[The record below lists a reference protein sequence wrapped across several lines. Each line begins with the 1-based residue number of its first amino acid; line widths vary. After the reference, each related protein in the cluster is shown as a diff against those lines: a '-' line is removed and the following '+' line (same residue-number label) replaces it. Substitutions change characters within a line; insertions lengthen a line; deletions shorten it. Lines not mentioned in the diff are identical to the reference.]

1 MRMWLGRTA
10 TALAL
15 ALAMGAVVPAASAVA
30 APPAPTPP
38 AASAPAAPAPAP
50 PGASAPAPP
59 APAPPAPAP
68 AGQTPVEGAL
78 YHDGPTGRYLL
89 GGQWL
94 FRLDGGVGLSQGF
107 ERQVSTAGW
116 QPVGV
121 PNAWNATDQSR
132 ASFDGTVAWYRK
144 DFRLPP
150 AATGVAWLVRFES
163 VNYRASIWLNGQPI
177 GGHAGAFLPF
187 ELALPARFLRA
198 GAVNQLT
205 VRVDDRRLPTDFP
218 PAGLAGDG
226 AATGGWWNYGGLLRE
241 VYLER
246 VDRIGFDA
254 VQVLP
259 RLACPGCPAT
269 IDYQVTLHNR
279 AAAAQRVTLSARY
292 GAAAG
297 ALGGA
302 RTLAPGASA
311 TLTGRLRLA
320 HPILWAPDHPYL
332 YDATLDVSAAP
343 AAGGP
348 STRAGHYDLRSG
360 VRQVSVSAGGHL
372 MLNGRPLAFRG
383 VGLLDDSPEAGSAIG
398 NDVRDRYMAEIK
410 DLGATVIRSHYPPDP
425 YLEELADRTGVMIW
439 SEIPVYGV
447 KTAYL
452 RTIHDSALALLRAN
466 IVANA
471 NHPSVIVWSI
481 ANELSVSPGPAQA
494 DYIRDAVRAAHALD
508 PTRPVGLAVAG
519 YPTVDCQA
527 AYAPLDVVGLND
539 YFGWYPGPDGQI
551 ADESLLGGFL
561 DAAHACYPHKAL
573 VVTEFGAEADRH
585 GPAEERGT
593 YEFQQAF
600 VDYHLGVF
608 ATKPYLSGA
617 IYWALEEFRVR
628 PDWGGGNPHPNPP
641 LHEKGLISFAGQR
654 KPAYADVRAAYHATR
669 QLG

>member
-1 MRMWLGRTA
+1 MTTWPRRCALA
-10 TALAL
+10 ALLAL
-15 ALAMGAVVPAASAVA
+15 AAVAPPGSASAAPAPRAA
-30 APPAPTPP
+30 APPPAPAP
-38 AASAPAAPAPAP
+38 PAAPAPAP
-50 PGASAPAPP
+50 PAAPSAP
-59 APAPPAPAP
+59 
-68 AGQTPVEGAL
+68 GGETPVEGAL
-78 YHDGPTGRYLL
+78 YHNGPTGRYLL

-94 FRLDGGVGLSQGF
+94 FRLDDGVGLSQGF

-116 QPVGV
+116 QPVAV

-144 DFRLPP
+144 DFRLP
-150 AATGVAWLVRFES
+150 AAAAGAAWLVRFES
-163 VNYRASIWLNGQPI
+163 VNYRAAIWLNGQPI

-187 ELALPARFLRA
+187 ELALPARLLRA

-218 PAGLAGDG
+218 PAGLAGDA

-259 RLACPGCPAT
+259 RLACPQCPAT
-269 IDYQVTLHNR
+269 IDYLVTVHNR
-279 AAAAQRVTLSARY
+279 ATTAQRVTLSARY
-292 GAAAG
+292 GPAAG
-297 ALGGA
+297 PLGGA

-311 TLTGRLRLA
+311 TLTGSLRLA
-320 HPILWAPDHPYL
+320 HPVLWAPDHPYL

-343 AAGGP
+343 AAGGR
-348 STRAGHYDLRSG
+348 STRAAHYDLRSG
-360 VRQVSVSAGGHL
+360 VRQVSVSPDGHL
-372 MLNGRPLAFRG
+372 MLNGRPLFFRG

-398 NDVRDRYMAEIK
+398 NDVRDRYMAEVK

-425 YLEELADRTGVMIW
+425 YLEELADRMGVMLW

-452 RTIHDSALALLRAN
+452 RTIHDPALAMLRAN
-466 IVANA
+466 IVANS

-494 DYIRDAVRAAHALD
+494 DYIRDAVHVAHALD
-508 PTRPVGLAVAG
+508 PTRPVGLAVSG
-519 YPTVDCQA
+519 YPSVDCQA
-527 AYAPLDVVGLND
+527 AYAPLDVIGLND

-561 DAAHACYPHKAL
+561 DAARACYPHKAL

-585 GPAEERGT
+585 GPVEERGT

-628 PDWGGGNPHPNPP
+628 PDWSGGNPHPNPP
-641 LHEKGLISFAGQR
+641 LHEKGLISFTGTR
-654 KPAYADVRAAYHATR
+654 KPAYADVRASYHATR
-669 QLG
+669 QIG